1 VTDATSTP
9 RTSSAASTAPRLWEL
24 TGPLMRPF
32 IAESSKIFDDYTTEL
47 ERFAEFLRR
56 VVEVQSKYTERI
68 REMS

>member
-9 RTSSAASTAPRLWEL
+9 RASSAASTAPRLWEL
-24 TGPLMRPF
+24 TGPLMSPF